1 MTTLR
6 AVIDGARR
14 QLVECGV
21 DSAALDAR
29 LLLQHVTGLAHADM
43 IAAPDRP
50 IADELVH
57 AFERLLAR
65 RLRHEPV
72 SRILGEREFYG
83 RPFAISEAVLDPR
96 PDTETLIETALQYLH
111 PAARILDLG
120 AGSGAIIVTLLAE
133 ASQATG
139 VAADLSAAALS
150 VARCNARRLSV
161 LPRLEFVESNWFSA
175 VAEKFSLIVSNPPY
189 IRSADIAGLAPAVR
203 DFDPPPAL
211 DGGIDGLDA
220 FRAIA
225 EGAGGFLL
233 PGGNILVEIGAGQ
246 EMAVSAIFAANGF
259 LGRGRRRDLSG
270 HVRCLVFAK
279 S

>member
-1 MTTLR
+1 MTTSR
-6 AVIDGARR
+6 ALIDGARR
-14 QLVECGV
+14 QLADCGI

-72 SRILGEREFYG
+72 SRIFGEREFYG
-83 RPFAISEAVLDPR
+83 RSFAITKAVLDPR
-96 PDTETLIETALQYLH
+96 PDTESLIEAALQHLQ

-120 AGSGAIIVTLLAE
+120 AGSGAIIITLLAE
-133 ASQATG
+133 ARKATG

-150 VARCNARRLSV
+150 VARCNAKRLSV
-161 LPRLEFVESNWFSA
+161 LPRLQLVQSNWFAA
-175 VAEKFSLIVSNPPY
+175 VAGKFNLIVSNPPY
-189 IRSADIAGLAPAVR
+189 IRSADIADLAPDVR
-203 DFDPPPAL
+203 EFDPHAAL
-211 DGGIDGLDA
+211 DGGSDGLRA

-225 EGAGGFLL
+225 EGAGGYLL
-233 PGGNILVEIGAGQ
+233 PGGYIPVEIGTGQ
-246 EMAVSAIFAANGF
+246 ESAVSAIFAAHGF
-259 LGRGRRRDLSG
+259 FCLDRRRDLSG